1 MAWWRLPRRTE
12 QRALT
17 LEQVL
22 TDRDNTETFAG
33 VDVSSDQALRLSA
46 VWACV
51 RLLGDTIST
60 LPVDVYRRGERDPLP
75 TPPLLVEPAAGQPL
89 HDWLYAVVASLLLR
103 GNAYGLVT
111 ARSGAT
117 LLPSQVELVNP
128 DSMVV
133 TTNADGRLEYR
144 VGSTTYARED
154 VWHVRAYPMPGA
166 VLGLSPIS
174 YARQAIGL
182 GLAVERFGASFFG
195 DGATPSGVLTTET
208 KLTRESADALKAQW
222 KAAHGR
228 RRDVAILT
236 GDLKFQAVSVTPEE
250 SQFIESRRLTV
261 AEVCRVF
268 GVPPEMVAADSGGSL
283 TYANVEQRSLDFLT
297 YSVGPW
303 LKRLEVALSGL
314 LPRSQVAKFNAGAL
328 LRTTTKTR
336 YEAHE
341 IGLRAGFLTR
351 DEVRALEDLPPL
363 DDDTRG
369 AVA

>member
-1 MAWWRLPRRTE
+1 
-12 QRALT
+12 
-17 LEQVL
+17 
-22 TDRDNTETFAG
+22 
-33 VDVSSDQALRLSA
+33 
-46 VWACV
+46 
-51 RLLGDTIST
+51 
-60 LPVDVYRRGERDPLP
+60 
-75 TPPLLVEPAAGQPL
+75 
-89 HDWLYAVVASLLLR
+89 
-103 GNAYGLVT
+103 
-111 ARSGAT
+111 
-117 LLPSQVELVNP
+117 
-128 DSMVV
+128 
-133 TTNADGRLEYR
+133 
-144 VGSTTYARED
+144 
-154 VWHVRAYPMPGA
+154 MPGA